1 LQPTRSPWRGSSR
14 KRFDCKGGNVRGGNF
29 RKGPR
34 SAYYDLV
41 QGNGRGLF
49 TELIVATRLLRWK
62 EECYAIRITNLGEYV
77 RLRATRFEHLR
88 VYGFRC
94 FLLKVEIRTGFSQQ
108 LTTKGQNTETNMPT
122 KDFEVHQLFKAYRK
136 GVISQE
142 LFARQ
147 MDELVAAGDEHGTVP
162 NVFALRSDG
171 LKMAQQMLGKTPQ
184 TESMVFTLPP
194 GFGND
199 HENSHRGD
207 QLIYVI
213 EGKATCRVSGKEC
226 EIRAGDFVTIP
237 AGAPHSLRTGAEK
250 LFALTVFAPPEN

>member
-1 LQPTRSPWRGSSR
+1 M
-14 KRFDCKGGNVRGGNF
+14 
-29 RKGPR
+29 
-34 SAYYDLV
+34 A
-41 QGNGRGLF
+41 
-49 TELIVATRLLRWK
+49 
-62 EECYAIRITNLGEYV
+62 
-77 RLRATRFEHLR
+77 
-88 VYGFRC
+88 
-94 FLLKVEIRTGFSQQ
+94 
-108 LTTKGQNTETNMPT
+108 T

-147 MDELVAAGDEHGTVP
+147 MDELVAAGNEHGLVP
-162 NVFALRSDG
+162 NVFSLRGDG
-171 LKMAQQMLGKTPQ
+171 AKMAQQMLGKTPQ
-184 TESMVFTLPP
+184 TESMVFTLPA

-213 EGKATCRVSGKEC
+213 EGKAICRVSGKEC

-237 AGAPHSLRTGAEK
+237 AGAPHSLRTEAEK